1 MNTDSSQDL
10 IHQEAALWEPTIKK
24 LASEVKHIQGDFVE
38 CGVFSGHSAKVLAQE
53 CQSTLHLFD
62 SWEGVSELQES
73 DNNLYIEL
81 NWKMDLQTAQSNL
94 SEYNNLIFYKGW
106 FPERFNE
113 IKDINISLLHI
124 DCSLY
129 QPTKDSL
136 EAFWPQI
143 SSGGIAICNTHGG
156 LSTGPE
162 KAIREFFK
170 DKLELIQYPTGIL
183 VAIKNN
189 IN

>member
-1 MNTDSSQDL
+1 LSIDFNEDPT
-10 IHQEAALWEPTIKK
+10 LWLPTIKK

-38 CGVFSGHSAKVLAQE
+38 CGVFSGYSAKALAQE

-81 NWKMDLQTAQSNL
+81 NWKMDLETAQSNL
-94 SEYNNLIFYKGW
+94 SEHKNLIFYKGW

-143 SSGGIAICNTHGG
+143 STGGYAVCNTHGG

-162 KAIREFFK
+162 KAIREFFEGK
-170 DKLELIQYPTGIL
+170 TELIQYPTGIL
-183 VAIKNN
+183 VAIKK
-189 IN
+189 